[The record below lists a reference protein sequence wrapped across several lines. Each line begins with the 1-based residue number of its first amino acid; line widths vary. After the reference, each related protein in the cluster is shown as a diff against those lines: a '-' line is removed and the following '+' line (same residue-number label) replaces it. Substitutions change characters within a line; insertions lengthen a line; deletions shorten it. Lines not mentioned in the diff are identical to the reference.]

1 MSNFWDDA
9 EVQKAATSGS
19 YIKFT
24 DEGDTKSGVIE
35 QLGTR
40 VFDEGTVK
48 ERTAIEITYQ
58 DGSVLTAGQVK
69 LMQVLV
75 ELRPA
80 YGDHIEITL
89 GRIEK
94 RGNKTLKHW
103 IVTHTNSD
111 GESFTIDQTAEG

>member
-24 DEGDTKSGVIE
+24 DEGDSKSGVIDN
-35 QLGTR
+35 LSTR
-40 VFDEGTVK
+40 VFDANTAT
-48 ERTAIEITYQ
+48 ERTAIEISFV
-58 DGSVLTAGQVK
+58 DGSILTAGQVK

-80 YGDHIEITL
+80 KGDLIEITL

-103 IVTHTNSD
+103 VVTHTNSD
-111 GESFTIDQTAEG
+111 GESFTIDQTAEV

>member
-1 MSNFWDDA
+1 MPNFWDDA

-19 YIKFT
+19 YIKFIT
-24 DEGDTKSGVIE
+24 EGDNKSGVIGN
-35 QLGTR
+35 LSTR
-40 VFDEGTVK
+40 VFDFDTAN
-48 ERTAIEITYQ
+48 ERTAVEIAFT
-58 DGSVLTAGQVK
+58 DGSILTAGQVK
-69 LMQVLV
+69 LMQVLS

-80 YGDHIEITL
+80 HGDHIEITL

-111 GESFTIDQTAEG
+111 GEAFTIDQTAEG